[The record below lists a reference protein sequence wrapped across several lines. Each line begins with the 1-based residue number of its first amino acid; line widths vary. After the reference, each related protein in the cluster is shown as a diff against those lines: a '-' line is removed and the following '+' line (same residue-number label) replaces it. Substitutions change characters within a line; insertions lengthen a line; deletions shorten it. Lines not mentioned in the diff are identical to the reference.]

1 MTEIVHL
8 TSVHQPFD
16 PRIFH
21 KQLRSI
27 AGAGYEATLIA
38 HHERSLVRDGIT
50 VLSVGD
56 PDTREERWRN
66 LGRLYRAARD
76 REAALYHC
84 HDPELLPIAVALS
97 MTTDA
102 AVVYDVHEDYADA
115 IRVRE
120 WIPPSLK
127 SPLAETFPVVQSLLT
142 DRLDLVVTAD
152 DATRD
157 RIAARSSSPVVSVRN
172 FPRVGDSEIG
182 APPAS
187 REAEYVL
194 TYVGGLDRERGLLA
208 MLRTLADL
216 RERGID
222 AELWLL
228 GPFQDDAIEARAR
241 TLMAD
246 RGIETHVRLFGYV
259 DYDRIFSYLAA
270 ADVGLLL
277 ADEDRFARNV
287 PTKFFEYLY
296 CRLPVAMT
304 DVPSLRPYR
313 SDEYATVVPE
323 DEEPADAIADL
334 LADPDRRAEM
344 GESGRRKVIAE
355 YSWEAE
361 KERLLAAYR
370 RILRDTDG

>member
-27 AGAGYEATLIA
+27 AGAGYEATLLA

-56 PDTREERWRN
+56 PDSREERWRN
-66 LGRLYRAARD
+66 LPRLYRAARRRD
-76 REAALYHC
+76 AALYHC
-84 HDPELLPIAVALS
+84 HDPELLPVAVALS
-97 MTTDA
+97 VRTEA

-127 SPLAETFPVVQSLLT
+127 PALAEAFPAVQSVLT

-157 RIAARSSSPVVSVRN
+157 RIAAQSASPVVSVRN
-172 FPRVGDSEIG
+172 FPRVADSEIRDV
-182 APPAS
+182 PVS
-187 REAEYVL
+187 RDSEYVL
-194 TYVGGLDRERGLLA
+194 SYVGGLDRERGLLA
-208 MLRTLADL
+208 MLSTLADL
-216 RERGID
+216 REAGTD

-228 GPFQDDAIEARAR
+228 GPFQDDAIEERAR

-246 RGIETHVRLFGYV
+246 RGIESHVRLFGYV

-270 ADVGLLL
+270 TDVGLLL
-277 ADEDRFARNV
+277 ADEARFARNV

-296 CRLPVAMT
+296 CRLPVVMT

-313 SDEYATVVPE
+313 SDEYATVVDE
-323 DEEPADAIADL
+323 DEEPTGAIADL
-334 LADPDRRAEM
+334 LADADRRERM
-344 GESGRRKVIAE
+344 GEAGRRKVTAE
-355 YSWEAE
+355 YSWGAE
-361 KERLLAAYR
+361 KERLLAAYQA
-370 RILRDTDG
+370 ILEDR